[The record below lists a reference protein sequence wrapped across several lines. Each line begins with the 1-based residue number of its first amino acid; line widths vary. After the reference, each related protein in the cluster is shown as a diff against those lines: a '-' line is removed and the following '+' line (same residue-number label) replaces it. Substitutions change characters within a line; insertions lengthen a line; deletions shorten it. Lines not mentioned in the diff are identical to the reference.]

1 MIDVIEDL
9 YDFRQTYLMALIN
22 SIPIDMIKEI
32 WRITPYIVPN
42 SYQYIIILDDGT
54 HLCTCLLLV
63 SRGIICHYYF
73 KLMVKNLNALFHVM
87 MMLTSQFQNKSWK
100 NLENISKKAFIGVS
114 SQIYSD
120 DSVL

>member
-32 WRITPYIVPN
+32 WRITPYMAPN
-42 SYQYIIILDDGT
+42 SYQHIIILDDGT

-63 SRGIICHYYF
+63 SRGIIICRHYF
-73 KLMVKNLNALFHVM
+73 KLMVENPNAHVIM
-87 MMLTSQFQNKSWK
+87 MPTRWFQNELWK
-100 NLENISKKAFIGVS
+100 NLENISKETFITG
-114 SQIYSD
+114 
-120 DSVL
+120 